1 MSLDEN
7 KKSVSDFI
15 SKLEEEE
22 KARKSDEILRN
33 KKSTK
38 IEKINQEIQKAKEM
52 TVSDI
57 FAKIYK
63 DALPIDA
70 SYKYASSYDLDNGVT
85 SFIKNRC
92 KSESPYQYIAE
103 KCSKG
108 VTSAIAMNEA
118 VNEEVNGYFRKFYE
132 NIDETDIDDICL
144 PEDDRKSIVDKIS
157 SDMDYDQ
164 VSQIIND
171 HVTST
176 VQDEISRTQKEDE
189 HVKELEDVLAANEAI
204 TTESAIDTELE
215 KMGEGKK
222 EYIPSLFTG
231 IMINKTNLYTESAD
245 LDEEHIEKKAFFESV
260 KEYTLWD
267 MVHTLGLEKF
277 SKNDID
283 FTATKYARGTI

>member
-1 MSLDEN
+1 MTSYNDLLYRYKKEMDLNTLRAFLFELCNDEN
-7 KKSVSDFI
+7 I
-15 SKLEEEE
+15 NLYLE
-22 KARKSDEILRN
+22 
-33 KKSTK
+33 
-38 IEKINQEIQKAKEM
+38 
-52 TVSDI
+52 
-57 FAKIYK
+57 K
-63 DALPIDA
+63 D
-70 SYKYASSYDLDNGVT
+70 
-85 SFIKNRC
+85 
-92 KSESPYQYIAE
+92 
-103 KCSKG
+103 
-108 VTSAIAMNEA
+108 NEA
-118 VNEEVNGYFRKFYE
+118 
-132 NIDETDIDDICL
+132 
-144 PEDDRKSIVDKIS
+144 RKSIVDKIS

-189 HVKELEDVLAANEAI
+189 HVKELEDVLAANEEI

-245 LDEEHIEKKAFFESV
+245 LDEDHIEKKAFFESV